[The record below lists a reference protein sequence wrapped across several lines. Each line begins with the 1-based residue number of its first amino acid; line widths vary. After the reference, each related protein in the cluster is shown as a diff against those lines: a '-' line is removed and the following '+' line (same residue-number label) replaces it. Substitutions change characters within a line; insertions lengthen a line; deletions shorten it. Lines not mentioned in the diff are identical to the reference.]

1 MRYESDSA
9 KEKDDACT
17 LMWTEDYFSIALL
30 MSRDPV
36 LADGESCEDS
46 ITKNR
51 KRIIYKFNS

>member
-1 MRYESDSA
+1 MRFERESA

-17 LMWTEDYFSIALL
+17 LMWTEDYFSIAL

-36 LADGESCEDS
+36 LADGGSCEDS
-46 ITKNR
+46 INR

>member
-1 MRYESDSA
+1 MRFESESA
-9 KEKDDACT
+9 KEKGDACT
-17 LMWTEDYFSIALL
+17 LMWTEDYFSIAL

-51 KRIIYKFNS
+51 KLF